1 MSKVR
6 TQRVA
11 DQIRQ
16 TLAEIVMRE
25 LRDPDIGFVTITGVE
40 LSPDLRYA
48 KAFVS
53 LMGDEKENSATLTAL
68 RKAAP
73 YARRALGERIRLR
86 HVPELKFL
94 EDLTESRA
102 GRIEELINEIREE
115 RPAEPPEPDGDDGP

>member
-16 TLAEIVMRE
+16 SLAEIVMQE
-25 LRDPDIGFVTITGVE
+25 LRDPDIGFVTVTGVE
-40 LSPDLRYA
+40 LSSDLRYA

-53 LMGDEKENSATLTAL
+53 LMGDPGENSATLAAL

-73 YARRALGERIRLR
+73 FARRALGERIRLR
-86 HVPELKFL
+86 HIPEIKFL
-94 EDLTESRA
+94 EDTTERRA
-102 GRIEELINEIREE
+102 GRIEELIEEIREE
-115 RPAEPPEPDGDDGP
+115 RPPEPAGPDGDDEP